1 MKAILSKV
9 TSAGTL
15 ANPFATIPAAIGS
28 ADSITVDPGTH
39 LYQLIQVAFALRN
52 PETTTVPFGGFEDTS
67 VGSVV
72 LWNRPEALQLFGD
85 LAKDQPVPK
94 SLLTGSSAKP
104 TV

>member
-15 ANPFATIPAAIGS
+15 VNPFATIPAATGS

-39 LYQLIQVAFALRN
+39 LYELI
-52 PETTTVPFGGFEDTS
+52 
-67 VGSVV
+67 GSVV

-94 SLLTGSSAKP
+94 SLLTGSAAKP